1 MPNENKKR
9 EMLTFQDGDQNTALH
24 FAAKNGNVRM
34 CDIIVDE
41 AIRLDVIGLL
51 VNCRNAEGFTPLIL
65 VALYGYHFEADKD
78 ASLDHRKHIVKKLLD
93 AGANAN
99 YCKEETKMTALHWLS
114 YNNDADAIAVLLS
127 KDADNLIFSHDNNLP
142 IDIAGTTPSLQ
153 SIDTLLTHYAAS
165 NKLTE

>member
-1 MPNENKKR
+1 MDAASDSATEMLKTTFNRMPNENKKR

-24 FAAKNGNVRM
+24 FAAKNGNVEM
-34 CDIIVDE
+34 CNFIIDE

-78 ASLDHRKHIVKKLLD
+78 ASHEDRHHIVKKLVD

-99 YCKEETKMTALHWLS
+99 YCKEETRMTALHWLS
-114 YNNDADAIAVLLS
+114 YNNDA
-127 KDADNLIFSHDNNLP
+127 
-142 IDIAGTTPSLQ
+142 
-153 SIDTLLTHYAAS
+153 
-165 NKLTE
+165 